1 MWNCGGG
8 FIGKLLAILDSCG
21 DADIIILLETHLPGD
36 ASLPD
41 VPGYRVWSHSRV
53 GAQRASGGIAV
64 LVHERLAAHVSLW
77 ASPTTPYHL
86 WVRLGAAAGLQ
97 LPLFLAGC

>member
-41 VPGYRVWSHSRV
+41 VP
-53 GAQRASGGIAV
+53 
-64 LVHERLAAHVSLW
+64 
-77 ASPTTPYHL
+77 SPPPL
-86 WVRLGAAAGLQ
+86 LG
-97 LPLFLAGC
+97 